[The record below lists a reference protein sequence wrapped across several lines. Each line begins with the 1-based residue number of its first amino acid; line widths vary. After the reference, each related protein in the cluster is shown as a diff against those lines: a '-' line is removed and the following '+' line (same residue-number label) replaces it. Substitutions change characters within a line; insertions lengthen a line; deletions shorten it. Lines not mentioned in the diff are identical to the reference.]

1 MSNILIKNGTVV
13 NEDAMFKADV
23 LISDGKIAS
32 VGENLAAGGGNIQVL
47 DATDK
52 FVIPGGID
60 AHTHLQMPFMGATAA
75 DDFFT
80 GTKAAVA
87 GGTTMRLVWVVPHAS
102 DRHAVC
108 PATVASAVLQK
119 FSRQLK
125 MIVYLADGVC

>member
-47 DATDK
+47 DATDRY
-52 FVIPGGID
+52 VIPGGID
-60 AHTHLQMPFMGATAA
+60 AHTHLQMPFMGTTAA

-87 GGTTMRLVWVVPHAS
+87 GGTTM
-102 DRHAVC
+102 VC
-108 PATVASAVLQK
+108 CS
-119 FSRQLK
+119 
-125 MIVYLADGVC
+125 VCILNEKEKVIAIK